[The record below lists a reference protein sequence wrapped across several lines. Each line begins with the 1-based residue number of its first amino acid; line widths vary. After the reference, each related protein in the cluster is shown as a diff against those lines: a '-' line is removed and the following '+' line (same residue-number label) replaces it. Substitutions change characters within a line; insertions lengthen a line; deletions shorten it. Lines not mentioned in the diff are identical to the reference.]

1 MAELLHPG
9 ADTNGRLPNGHAK
22 EKRHAKE
29 NGHNPESSG
38 HALEALLLQLFKD
51 EETAELTLKVR
62 SHTVRCTSSAGRI
75 WRSKNST

>member
-22 EKRHAKE
+22 EKGHAKE
-29 NGHNPESSG
+29 NGHDPENSG
-38 HALEALLLQLFKD
+38 HALKALLLQLFKD

-62 SHTVRCTSSAGRI
+62 SHTMCCTSSAGGV
-75 WRSKNST
+75 